1 MPMATMAPHT
11 AGRFS
16 AKPIVGPSSDMI
28 TYVRPAETPSEA
40 TAMNDRPR

>member
-16 AKPIVGPSSDMI
+16 AKPMVGPSSAMI
-28 TYVRPAETPSEA
+28 TYVRPAETSSEQ
-40 TAMNDRPR
+40 TAMNDSPR